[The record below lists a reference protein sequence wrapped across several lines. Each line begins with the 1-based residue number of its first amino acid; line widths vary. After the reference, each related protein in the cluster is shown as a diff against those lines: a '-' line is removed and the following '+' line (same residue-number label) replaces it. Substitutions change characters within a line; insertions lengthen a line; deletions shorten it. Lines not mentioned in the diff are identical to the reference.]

1 MISKKFNVPLY
12 GFRVDFIECEDE
24 KDGDAI
30 ETFFKRLKMEDDIAN
45 EIVGAVR
52 QGDVDGGWT
61 LACLGIKRIV
71 VILLPMRTRDR
82 RCEVINHEKRHVEDD
97 ILRHCNVND
106 DEAAAYLS
114 GFLGKFLR

>member
-1 MISKKFNVPLY
+1 M
-12 GFRVDFIECEDE
+12 G
-24 KDGDAI
+24 
-30 ETFFKRLKMEDDIAN
+30 DDIVN

-52 QGDVDGGWT
+52 QGDVDDGWT

-71 VILLPMRTRDR
+71 VILLPM
-82 RCEVINHEKRHVEDD
+82 RHVEDD